1 MKEPLQFK
9 QKPSLFVTPSKAE
22 WFAVVPP
29 PNHSFKRTGE
39 LVPV

>member
-22 WFAVVPP
+22 RFAVVPP
-29 PNHSFKRTGE
+29 PLKKLLPSD
-39 LVPV
+39 